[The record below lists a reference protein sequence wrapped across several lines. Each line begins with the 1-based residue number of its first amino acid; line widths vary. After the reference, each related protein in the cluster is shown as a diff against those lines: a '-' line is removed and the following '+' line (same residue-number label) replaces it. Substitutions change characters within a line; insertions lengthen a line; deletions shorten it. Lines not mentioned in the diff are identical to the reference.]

1 MTTDIAALRN
11 YDTAIDWPERLAREG
26 PFLLGAL
33 AKAPG
38 RRVVDLGC
46 GTGEHAR
53 WLAGHGFEVVGIEGV
68 KERWEVAKALAPPG
82 TEFLIGDLGA
92 VEAMVRGRFAAAV
105 CLGDTLPSLLGT
117 EAASRMFIGLRRR
130 LLPGGVL
137 VLSQRNW
144 EAYVRRG
151 IPELPERRS
160 GEGDGALR
168 FGVALDFGDEG
179 LVSWHEAAWS
189 AVGREDR
196 PRFERHR
203 TLQGW
208 RSEEI
213 RLFLELAQFRAVQT
227 CGGFAGEPFDPDLS
241 DDLVVVAS

>member
-1 MTTDIAALRN
+1 
-11 YDTAIDWPERLAREG
+11 
-26 PFLLGAL
+26 
-33 AKAPG
+33 
-38 RRVVDLGC
+38 
-46 GTGEHAR
+46 
-53 WLAGHGFEVVGIEGV
+53 
-68 KERWEVAKALAPPG
+68 
-82 TEFLIGDLGA
+82 
-92 VEAMVRGRFAAAV
+92 
-105 CLGDTLPSLLGT
+105 
-117 EAASRMFIGLRRR
+117 MFIGLRRR

-151 IPELPERRS
+151 SRSFRS
-160 GEGDGALR
+160 GLPGGGDGALR